1 MAERGVV
8 RKYIYIWEV
17 PVRLAHW
24 GIFAS
29 IVILVFTGS
38 YIHYPFINVTSIEQ
52 PYLMGV
58 MRTIHYITGTIFMF
72 FVLLRIYWFF
82 IGNEYASWRGSYSPF
97 NKKDIKLYI
106 DYIKYYILLKKDVPH
121 VLGHNPVAFSAYCVL
136 YILFVLQ
143 IITGFALWGLY
154 HQNGIAY
161 QLFGWIFSIV
171 NIQWARFYHYILI
184 FLVGGFF
191 INHIYSAVLF
201 DFKTQS
207 GEISAIFAGWKPLR
221 EDKK

>member
-8 RKYIYIWEV
+8 RKYIYVWEV

-72 FVLLRIYWFF
+72 FVLLRIYLFF

-97 NKKDIKLYI
+97 NKKDIKLYSNQRPKV
-106 DYIKYYILLKKDVPH
+106 YL
-121 VLGHNPVAFSAYCVL
+121 
-136 YILFVLQ
+136 
-143 IITGFALWGLY
+143 
-154 HQNGIAY
+154 
-161 QLFGWIFSIV
+161 
-171 NIQWARFYHYILI
+171 
-184 FLVGGFF
+184 
-191 INHIYSAVLF
+191 
-201 DFKTQS
+201 
-207 GEISAIFAGWKPLR
+207 
-221 EDKK
+221 